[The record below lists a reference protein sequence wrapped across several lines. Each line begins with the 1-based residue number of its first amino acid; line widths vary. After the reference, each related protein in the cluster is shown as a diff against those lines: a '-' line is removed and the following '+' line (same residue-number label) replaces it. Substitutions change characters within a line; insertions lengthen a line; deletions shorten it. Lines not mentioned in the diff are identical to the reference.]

1 MLRDNSFLI
10 ILAFVFLT
18 VYLLPM
24 YPHGGSANELT
35 RWATAASLIEKGSFD
50 MTWTEPLIGP
60 NVDTA
65 KIGDR
70 IYSNKAPGTAILAA
84 PIYGAMRLFVGEPD
98 ASNIR
103 ITWFAMRFAI
113 STLPLL
119 LLAFWLYRRGA
130 NEFSLATLLF
140 ATPLFLYSLLFFSH
154 VFVAVLVYFAFRL
167 MFDDAFGKANHI
179 VLAGALSGLAV
190 ISEFPAI
197 FAVLVF
203 GVGLLFKDKSSRTL
217 RLLYFVLGG
226 TPFVI
231 FLLVYNNALFGSPF
245 SMSYAYESFPEW
257 AEVAEQGVFG
267 IGVPSLSNLYLLLFS
282 PSRGLFFSSP
292 ILLLAVYAMYR
303 SFDRRNI
310 RKLVRLGTMIV
321 CVLMISGHGAA
332 HGGWAFGPRY
342 LVFLIPLILDPFF
355 EGEADNLPDIFK
367 GGSLTASVL
376 LCVFPALTFPFA
388 PPEFNFP
395 HNDFWASFILGE
407 RWVVPTAANVVGLP
421 TSVFLLVPVA
431 VCLVATCYFVARK
444 GSTNGFWI
452 GSLISA
458 ALICVYLIVPGIRES
473 QEMALRRASI
483 AERFFSPARRLDK
496 FAADAAGSGNAVSM
510 LNIRNMFWK
519 IADVRSYA
527 PDDFPYLSQ
536 RPLEPSPSAVKK
548 SVTQLLK
555 RQKTQEAEI
564 ALKSAEE
571 TFTFARCE
579 FGTNLAVIYFTSNRK
594 DEALA
599 KLESI
604 VPMVNPGSRPDC
616 IRSQFLLGTLY
627 RELGREADAKTA
639 FQNFLVNSASSNAP
653 EIRNLRKQLQA
664 Q

>member
-1 MLRDNSFLI
+1 MLRDKPFLTI
-10 ILAFVFLT
+10 AAFVFLA

-35 RWATAASLIEKGSFD
+35 RWATAASLIEKGSFE

-84 PIYGAMRLFVGEPD
+84 PIYGVMRVVVGEPD

-113 STLPLL
+113 ATLPLL
-119 LLAFWLYRRGA
+119 LLALWLYRRGTE
-130 NEFSLATLLF
+130 EFYLATLLF

-154 VFVAVLVYFAFRL
+154 VFVAILVYVAFRL
-167 MFDDAFGKANHI
+167 MFDDEFGKANHL

-190 ISEFPAI
+190 ISEFPSVFAI
-197 FAVLVF
+197 LVF
-203 GVGLLFKDKSSRTL
+203 GLGLLFKDRSSRAP
-217 RLLYFVLGG
+217 RLFYFVLGG
-226 TPFVI
+226 TPFII
-231 FLLVYNNALFGSPF
+231 FLLAYNNALFGSPF
-245 SMSYAYESFPEW
+245 SMSYAHESFPEW
-257 AEVAEQGVFG
+257 AEVAGQGVFG

-303 SFDRRNI
+303 SFDRRNT
-310 RKLVRLGTMIV
+310 RKLVRLGAILV

-342 LVFLIPLILDPFF
+342 LVFLIPLFLDPFF
-355 EGEADNLPDIFK
+355 EGEADDLPDVFM
-367 GGSLTASVL
+367 GGALAASVL
-376 LCVFPALTFPFA
+376 LSVFPALTFPFA
-388 PPEFNFP
+388 PPEFAFP
-395 HNDFWASFILGE
+395 HNDFWASFIVGE
-407 RWVVPTAANVVGLP
+407 RWVVPTLANVVGLP
-421 TSVFLLVPVA
+421 TSVFLLIPVA
-431 VCLVATCYFVARK
+431 LCLAAVFYLVGK
-444 GSTNGFWI
+444 KSSTNGFWI
-452 GSLISA
+452 GALISA
-458 ALICVYLIVPGIRES
+458 ALVTVYLVVPGIREG
-473 QEMALRRASI
+473 QEMELRRASI
-483 AERFFSPARRLDK
+483 AERFFSPANRLDK
-496 FAADAAGSGNAVSM
+496 FAADAVASRSATSM
-510 LNIRNMFWK
+510 QNIRNTLWN

-536 RPLEPSPSAVKK
+536 RQLEPSPSAVMK
-548 SVTQLLK
+548 SVVQLQ
-555 RQKTQEAEI
+555 RQQKTHEAEI
-564 ALKSAEE
+564 ALKSAEAK
-571 TFTFARCE
+571 FTFARCE
-579 FGTNLAVIYFTSNRK
+579 LGTNLAVIYFTSNRK

-604 VPMVNPGSRPDC
+604 VAMVNPGSRPDC
-616 IRSQFLLGTLY
+616 LRSQFLLGALY
-627 RELGREADAKTA
+627 REVGREADARAA
-639 FQNFLVNSASSNAP
+639 FQNFLANSASSNSV
-653 EIRNLRKQLQA
+653 EIRNFRKQLQP